1 MTENKVILLGNP
13 NTGKTTL
20 FNSLTSSNE
29 HTGNWHGVTVD
40 SKEKKFTY
48 EENVFSIVD
57 LPGIYSLT
65 PLSFEE
71 EVSVDYL
78 YNNRDTLVVNIVDIN
93 NLYRNLY
100 LTLEL
105 LMLNQPT
112 ILVINQTSPIQKSIY
127 NINEKKLEKIL
138 GIKVLKLNAENY
150 KEVNKLKKEI
160 NDYYINNS
168 KILENKGKI
177 NILNNNKINQNLQIV
192 TNLIKNN
199 CKNLSKLD
207 INFLAYKCIEND
219 ENIINKLK
227 LDENQIKLL
236 SNIQKETRIEDLI
249 KAKYDKVDE
258 ILNLSLTSN
267 NKKVYGKSVIDK
279 IVLNKFLCIPIFL
292 LIMLAIFY
300 FTFFSVGASLSSL
313 LSGFIQNTVGNTL
326 LSFVKSITKSEIIYD
341 FFSTAIIGGL
351 GSVFSFMPQV
361 VILFLC
367 LGLLED
373 SGYLS
378 RVAFSLDDIFSKVG
392 LSGKSVYTLLM
403 GFGCSTTACL
413 TAKTMEDKNSK
424 IKTAMLAPYMSCSAK
439 LPIYAVI
446 GSAFFGVSNVFVVF
460 ALYLLGV
467 VVALLLSVFY
477 EKTFLKSK
485 EQSFILEFPPYRFT
499 KSKRLLSLCLD
510 NIKVFIIR
518 IGSLLFAVNIIVW
531 VLSSFSFS
539 FAFTKSQGGISMLE
553 SLGKILSPIFIPLGF
568 GTWGA
573 TSALI
578 AGLVAKEIIISS
590 IAMFNGVILEK
601 GTSLEISSSLRIAS
615 NPINFTPAS
624 ALSYMIFCLLYSPCL
639 ATIAVLKKEIG
650 KKWTF
655 LSILVQFVLA
665 YVISLIV
672 FVSINLII
680 NKGIGIFLLL
690 LTVFILV
697 LYSVMFIL
705 KRFANKKNCKQCK
718 RCK

>member
-236 SNIQKETRIEDLI
+236 SNIQKETPIEDLI

>member
-1 MTENKVILLGNP
+1 M
-13 NTGKTTL
+13 
-20 FNSLTSSNE
+20 
-29 HTGNWHGVTVD
+29 
-40 SKEKKFTY
+40 
-48 EENVFSIVD
+48 
-57 LPGIYSLT
+57 
-65 PLSFEE
+65 
-71 EVSVDYL
+71 
-78 YNNRDTLVVNIVDIN
+78 
-93 NLYRNLY
+93 
-100 LTLEL
+100 
-105 LMLNQPT
+105 
-112 ILVINQTSPIQKSIY
+112 
-127 NINEKKLEKIL
+127 
-138 GIKVLKLNAENY
+138 
-150 KEVNKLKKEI
+150 
-160 NDYYINNS
+160 
-168 KILENKGKI
+168 
-177 NILNNNKINQNLQIV
+177 
-192 TNLIKNN
+192 
-199 CKNLSKLD
+199 
-207 INFLAYKCIEND
+207 
-219 ENIINKLK
+219 
-227 LDENQIKLL
+227 
-236 SNIQKETRIEDLI
+236 
-249 KAKYDKVDE
+249 
-258 ILNLSLTSN
+258 
-267 NKKVYGKSVIDK
+267 
-279 IVLNKFLCIPIFL
+279 
-292 LIMLAIFY
+292 
-300 FTFFSVGASLSSL
+300 
-313 LSGFIQNTVGNTL
+313 
-326 LSFVKSITKSEIIYD
+326 
-341 FFSTAIIGGL
+341 
-351 GSVFSFMPQV
+351 
-361 VILFLC
+361 
-367 LGLLED
+367 
-373 SGYLS
+373 
-378 RVAFSLDDIFSKVG
+378 G

-718 RCK
+718 RKSRRHRLQCSYGRIC